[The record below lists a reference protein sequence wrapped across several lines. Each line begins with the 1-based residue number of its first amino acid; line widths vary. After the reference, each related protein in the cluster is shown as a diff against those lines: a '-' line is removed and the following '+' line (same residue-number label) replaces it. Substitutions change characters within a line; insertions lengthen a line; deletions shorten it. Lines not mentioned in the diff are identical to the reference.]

1 MVMKEYIGFYKKGRL
16 TKVDKLL
23 VVFKIV
29 IIFGDLNDILAFFMQ
44 VELIRNNK
52 LLPTLKKNVANIYF
66 FECFG
71 WLLYHLY
78 EYNRSKDE

>member
-1 MVMKEYIGFYKKGRL
+1 MVIKEYIGFYKKGRL

-29 IIFGDLNDILAFFMQ
+29 IIFGDLNDILAFFVQ
-44 VELIRNNK
+44 VKLIPNNK

-66 FECFG
+66 FECVG

-78 EYNRSKDE
+78 EYNRSKD